1 METLQGRSL
10 QAERVPMAAMRA
22 ALQAALQVV
31 WRAAKGAWTVAVKAA
46 LTAAMYPREHRPL
59 TTTLV
64 WMHQE
69 VQW

>member
-46 LTAAMYPREHRPL
+46 LTAALQAEHQL
-59 TTTLV
+59 LALAAAL
-64 WMHQE
+64 E
-69 VQW
+69 LE

>member
-10 QAERVPMAAMRA
+10 QAERVPMAALTA

-46 LTAAMYPREHRPL
+46 LTAALQAEHQL
-59 TTTLV
+59 LALAAAL
-64 WMHQE
+64 E
-69 VQW
+69 LE